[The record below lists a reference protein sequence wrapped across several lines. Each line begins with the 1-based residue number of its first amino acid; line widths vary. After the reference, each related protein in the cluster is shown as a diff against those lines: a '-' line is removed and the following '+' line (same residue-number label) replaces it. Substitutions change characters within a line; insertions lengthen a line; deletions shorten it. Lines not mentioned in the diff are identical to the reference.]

1 MINIR
6 IYCNSLHREYDNV
19 YNIVNKVMAE
29 NGLEYKIWRLTDE
42 RDMEYRSIM
51 FQPHIVINNRV
62 VYAKAC
68 PTEEEMWSILKDMQL
83 IK

>member
-1 MINIR
+1 
-6 IYCNSLHREYDNV
+6 
-19 YNIVNKVMAE
+19 MAK